1 MRSIFPSLL
10 ATAGSLC
17 VAVTTAGAQNNTSH
31 AGDVIQ
37 SIPPSISQNTKL
49 PLLHLS
55 DVRRGKI
62 KQVLSGQDTEVTFSL
77 KATQSA
83 RSFNPAVG
91 ATIPPSLRAYALPPP
106 LIYEMPNLKRYT
118 YLKFKGQV
126 LIVNPMNRK
135 IVDMF
140 SET

>member
-10 ATAGSLC
+10 ATAGLLC

-37 SIPPSISQNTKL
+37 SIPPSISQNTKPPPL
-49 PLLHLS
+49 PMCS
-55 DVRRGKI
+55 AGKI
-62 KQVLSGQDTEVTFSL
+62 KQVLSGEDTEVTFSL

-91 ATIPPSLRAYALPPP
+91 GTIPPSLKAHALPPP